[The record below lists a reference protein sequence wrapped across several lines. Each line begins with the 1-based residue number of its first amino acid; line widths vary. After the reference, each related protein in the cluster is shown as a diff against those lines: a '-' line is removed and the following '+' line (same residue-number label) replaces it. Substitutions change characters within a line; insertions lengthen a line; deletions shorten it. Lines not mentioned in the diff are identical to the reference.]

1 MGMLGAPIE
10 VKRPLVALK
19 SHGSRREATC
29 RMTHVTTGFVVI
41 QTLKSSLTV
50 PRPQSKTI
58 TCLATS
64 PLRIR
69 SKASFT
75 SSNSMRDEIISSR

>member
-1 MGMLGAPIE
+1 MGMLGAPID

-19 SHGSRREATC
+19 SHGSNREAMF
-29 RMTHVTTGFVVI
+29 RMIHVTTRFVVI
-41 QTLKSSLTV
+41 QTLKPSLTN
-50 PRPQSKTI
+50 PPPQSKTI